1 MQFSQASSAAP
12 RLYVAMGNG
21 DAPPRRLFYLLPA
34 SVKKLPAQISF
45 ADSWSPQSGV
55 YLFLAQALPAG
66 AEASF
71 AAAAQAFLDDPR
83 LAGSRFVWFEPQ
95 GGSPLLTGTAISI
108 YQPDGSTGPATA
120 FTVTFPL
127 QDIGLFVAANTPV
140 AIDTANVC
148 FTFTQQG
155 SRSIYFTVGWGG
167 SALYVLGTT
176 LTLPFI
182 GQFAGCLQFGLN
194 LSVAQQAALDIGL
207 RYYYAVAPDPKRP
220 KAAAADFFLE
230 SLGYPLFADPL
241 TLYAA
246 LDPLAPLDGTRTVF
260 AFNAADAG
268 RAGGTATGPLTSNL
282 RSTLGDT
289 FTLQPLTGTAAVG
302 GFATLVFAAKPQA
315 AAASG
320 GAPTGLGPRDA
331 LCLAPRGDFAL
342 ALKSGR
348 NGTVDLMCGLS
359 GVEYIELQPEANV
372 MTFIPGCP
380 AFALGFYPGKDPG
393 YTTLTPAT
401 PPTTSFARVT
411 ARPPDTLVTTLDYYA
426 QPDQSVL
433 HNYGGGLPDSNVP
446 MLAPVQVLA
455 AIVAQDDPPV
465 PLMPYAGLSGGELD
479 PYRQMESQIISPTRR
494 NMIGKPPTAVRPGAL
509 SAAAS
514 PYSTTP
520 QGLLATYVPG
530 SPVWDEIV
538 LGRSG
543 TTPQDFCLTSVQ
555 GDLLSAFQR
564 NKLFLVVSDP
574 NAIKS
579 FLKSTDAQIILGS
592 DPTQPWNFNIAPEGN
607 PSPWTQFGTIMIV
620 KFYDMAVAEVA
631 GQPGSWAFADEFN
644 NQKAAAVSQTIV
656 KLIDAAKQAL
666 NKDGDTDFTTFIAAV
681 TEASWN
687 GILILNANAPI
698 SNLPPQLAG
707 LAAGIDQSKF
717 YAHHVGINASQIDLG
732 DPKQIQIHNSSVF
745 GLIHYQAPAPLQPYA
760 GDYQFQVTQLKVLF
774 LESDV
779 ASFSSTIELEVN
791 TLFDEPAT
799 LEGTP
804 DPHNIVQM
812 FGVYQR
818 QMVNGQVS
826 ESYSFQ
832 TQSGQVSIFDM
843 TSNTLNA
850 VQLNK
855 GQFVTVTQPW
865 KIAGAQ
871 RTSGVSTITTAS
883 PHTLQPGDSVLIEEV
898 ASDTFDGLY
907 QVASVPSATSFTYA
921 QPSEPNEQS
930 SGGMARPTK
939 TDSRFVF
946 WGLLD
951 FKALVGFDAFS
962 FGRESADTAP
972 KGLSVGNLAIEMTF
986 DSAANPPVAQFD
998 FDVSKLSFDL
1008 AGSYARQAS
1017 FFQHFPLTVASFT
1030 QAVAGSTPTDLGFMA
1045 VQTPLNQSTLSYP
1058 WFSLNFNLNLGSPGA
1073 LAAQEGFV
1081 ATLTVA
1087 WSPSSGGVAPP
1098 SAPALSQTAGGTID
1112 ATTYY
1117 AQITYLTESGE
1128 TLASLESSLPVSAN
1142 NLLVVSSPAAPAAAS
1157 AWNVYAGTSSGSEHL
1172 QGPSGALS
1180 IGSNWTEPTSGLQT
1194 ATPTIPSANTSSDY
1208 TVFVGL
1214 KLPGSSGASREI
1226 SIEGIFN
1233 ITFKTLQIL
1242 TPPDKAN
1249 TFILVLYGIGFK
1261 FLSFTFPPNGQ
1272 VNFVLFGN
1280 PDSPGGNSSLGWYAA
1295 YAKTQ
1300 STPAG
1305 GGNSKKRVAAR
1316 QLAALEDRRRDV

>member
-12 RLYVAMGNG
+12 RLYIATDNG
-21 DAPPRRLFYLLPA
+21 DAPLRRLFYLLPP
-34 SVKKLPAQISF
+34 SVTTLPAQISF

-55 YLFLAQALPAG
+55 YLFLAQALSAG

-83 LAGSRFVWFEPQ
+83 LAGTRFVWFEPQ
-95 GGSPLLTGTAISI
+95 GGSALLAGTAIAI
-108 YQPDGSTGPATA
+108 YQPGGGPGWATA
-120 FTVTFPL
+120 FPVTFPL
-127 QDIGLFVAANTPV
+127 QNIGLFVAANTPV

-148 FTFTQQG
+148 FTFTQQENQ
-155 SRSIYFTVGWGG
+155 SIYFTVGWGG
-167 SALYVLGTT
+167 SALFVLGTT
-176 LTLPFI
+176 VTLPFA
-182 GQFAGCLQFGLN
+182 GKLAGCLQFE
-194 LSVAQQAALDIGL
+194 LSLTVAQQAALDIGL
-207 RYYYAVAPDPKRP
+207 RYYYAVAPDPEHP
-220 KAAAADFFLE
+220 KAAAANFFLG

-268 RAGGTATGPLTSNL
+268 QPGGAAAGPLTSNL
-282 RSTLGDT
+282 RSTLGDI
-289 FTLQPLTGTAAVG
+289 FTLQPLTGAAAIG
-302 GFATLVFAAKPQA
+302 GFASLVFAAKPQA
-315 AAASG
+315 AVAGASG
-320 GAPTGLGPRDA
+320 PTGLGPRDA
-331 LCLAPRGDFAL
+331 LCLTPRGDFEL
-342 ALKSGR
+342 ALLTSRG
-348 NGTVDLMCGLS
+348 GTVDLMCGLS
-359 GVEYIELQPEANV
+359 GVEYIELQPANNF
-372 MTFIPGCP
+372 MTFTPGCP
-380 AFALGFYPGKDPG
+380 AFALGFYPGKNPG
-393 YTTLTPAT
+393 YTTLTPLT

-411 ARPPDTLVTTLDYYA
+411 IRLVADLVATLDYYA

-433 HNYGGGLPDSNVP
+433 HNYGGDLPKSRIP
-446 MLAPVQVLA
+446 MLAPVPMLA
-455 AIVAQDDPPV
+455 AIVAADDPPV
-465 PLMPYAGLSGGELD
+465 PLMPYAGLSGSELS
-479 PYRQMESQIISPTRR
+479 PYQQMEAQIISPTRR
-494 NMIGKPPTAVRPGAL
+494 NMIGKPPNAARPDAL
-509 SAAAS
+509 PAAAS

-538 LGRSG
+538 LGRTG
-543 TTPQDFCLTSVQ
+543 TTPQDFCLTKVQ

-574 NAIKS
+574 KAIQS
-579 FLKSTDAQIILGS
+579 FLQSTDAQIILGA

-607 PSPWTQFGTIMIV
+607 PSPWRQFGTVMIV
-620 KFYDMAVAEVA
+620 KFYDMTLAEVA
-631 GQPGSWAFADEFN
+631 GQPGSWTFADEFN
-644 NQKAAAVSQTIV
+644 ANNAAAVSQTIV
-656 KLIDAAKQAL
+656 DIIAAAKESL
-666 NKDGDTDFTTFIAAV
+666 NKDGDTDFATFVAAV
-681 TEASWN
+681 TEVSWN
-687 GILILNANAPI
+687 GILILNADAPI

-717 YAHHVGINASQIDLG
+717 YAHHVGINASKIDLSN
-732 DPKQIQIHNSSVF
+732 PSQIQIHNSSVF
-745 GLIHYQAPAPLQPYA
+745 GLIHYHAPAPLQPYA

-799 LEGTP
+799 LEGMP

-850 VQLNK
+850 VQINK

-865 KIAGAQ
+865 QIVGAQ
-871 RTSGVSTITTAS
+871 RTSGVSTITTGSA
-883 PHTLQPGDSVLIEEV
+883 HTLQQSDWVLVQEV
-898 ASDTFDGLY
+898 NSDTFDGLY
-907 QVASVPSATSFTYA
+907 QVASVPNATSFTYA
-921 QPSEPNEQS
+921 QANEPNEQS
-930 SGGMARPTK
+930 SGGLARPTK

-951 FKALVGFDAFS
+951 FKALAGFDAFS
-962 FGRESADTAP
+962 FGRESTDTTP
-972 KGLSVGNLAIEMTF
+972 KGLSIGNLAIEMTF
-986 DSAANPPVAQFD
+986 DSAADPPVAQFD

-1017 FFQHFPLTVASFT
+1017 FFQHFPLTLASFT
-1030 QAVAGSTPTDLGFMA
+1030 QAKEGTAPTDLGFMA
-1045 VQTPLNQSTLSYP
+1045 VQTPLNQSTLIYP

-1073 LAAQEGFV
+1073 LAAQAGFV

-1087 WSPSSGGVAPP
+1087 WSPASGG
-1098 SAPALSQTAGGTID
+1098 SK
-1112 ATTYY
+1112 
-1117 AQITYLTESGE
+1117 
-1128 TLASLESSLPVSAN
+1128 
-1142 NLLVVSSPAAPAAAS
+1142 
-1157 AWNVYAGTSSGSEHL
+1157 
-1172 QGPSGALS
+1172 
-1180 IGSNWTEPTSGLQT
+1180 
-1194 ATPTIPSANTSSDY
+1194 DY
-1208 TVFVGL
+1208 TVFAGL
-1214 KLPGSSGASREI
+1214 KLPGSSGGSREI

-1233 ITFKTLQIL
+1233 ITFRTLQIL
-1242 TPPDKAN
+1242 TPPEKAN
-1249 TFILVLYGIGFK
+1249 TFILVLYDIGFK

-1300 STPAG
+1300 QNTPAG
-1305 GGNSKKRVAAR
+1305 GGGGNGKRLLQQRSDAP
-1316 QLAALEDRRRDV
+1316 